1 MDGFVY
7 KTLVK
12 MVFILLLV
20 IVSCNTE
27 TVVEPLPTCTQIDT
41 TFTSVVQVPI
51 GGTITNDSIIS
62 IDTTT
67 VSFYQCL

>member
-12 MVFILLLV
+12 MGFILLLV
-20 IVSCNTE
+20 IVSCEST
-27 TVVEPLPTCTQIDT
+27 TTVEPLPTCTQIDT
-41 TFTSVVQVPI
+41 TFV
-51 GGTITNDSIIS
+51 NDSIIS

>member
-1 MDGFVY
+1 MDGFIY

-12 MVFILLLV
+12 IVFILLLV
-20 IVSCNTE
+20 NVSCGTE
-27 TVVEPLPTCTQIDT
+27 TSVQPLPTCTQIDT
-41 TFTSVVQVPI
+41 TFA
-51 GGTITNDSIIS
+51 NDSIIS

>member
-41 TFTSVVQVPI
+41 TFV
-51 GGTITNDSIIS
+51 NDSIIS

>member
-20 IVSCNTE
+20 IVSCDTE

-41 TFTSVVQVPI
+41 TFV
-51 GGTITNDSIIS
+51 NDSIIS

>member
-12 MVFILLLV
+12 MGFILLLV

-41 TFTSVVQVPI
+41 TFV
-51 GGTITNDSIIS
+51 NDSIIS

>member
-1 MDGFVY
+1 MDGFIY

-20 IVSCNTE
+20 IVSCGTE
-27 TVVEPLPTCTQIDT
+27 TSVQPLPTCTQIDT
-41 TFTSVVQVPI
+41 TFA
-51 GGTITNDSIIS
+51 NDSIIS